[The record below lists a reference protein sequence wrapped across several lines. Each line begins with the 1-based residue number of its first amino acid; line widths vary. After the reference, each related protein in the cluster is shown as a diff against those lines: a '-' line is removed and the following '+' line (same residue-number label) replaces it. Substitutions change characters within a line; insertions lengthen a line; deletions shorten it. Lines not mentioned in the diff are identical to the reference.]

1 MMVTGPFLHLITSSF
16 SIRDYDRSICTYK
29 YCMIFG
35 DEIIIFSPVPEQKRQ
50 NFKQILF
57 YLFQNS
63 ILPYAIPNSIPP
75 PGDTINLFVERREA
89 ESHNRYNIIHGN
101 DVMVNNEYICC
112 KIGLGLGSTY

>member
-1 MMVTGPFLHLITSSF
+1 MKSLFFPQYPSKRGKISSKFF
-16 SIRDYDRSICTYK
+16 SI
-29 YCMIFG
+29 
-35 DEIIIFSPVPEQKRQ
+35 FSKTQ
-50 NFKQILF
+50 
-57 YLFQNS
+57 S
-63 ILPYAIPNSIPP
+63 SHTPYAIPNSIPP